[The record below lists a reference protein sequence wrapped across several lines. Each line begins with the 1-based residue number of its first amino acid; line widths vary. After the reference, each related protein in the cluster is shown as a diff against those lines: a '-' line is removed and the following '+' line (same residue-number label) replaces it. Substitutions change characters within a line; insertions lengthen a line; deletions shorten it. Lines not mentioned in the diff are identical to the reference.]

1 MDFAKEIL
9 FNKIDSQFP
18 KFGEPKLR
26 KDLGLPEMGMELTE
40 NDITEKAFS
49 ELKRENAWIEA
60 NAFTLKNR
68 SDSRFSHHGKENRKK
83 KNKKLAK
90 AKGYNLDACARPDK
104 SGSRNVLSNRFC
116 KGYKKWFPDPVKMEQ
131 NKISAREL
139 KKYFDSPVEKQT
151 EEEYFKDFLEET
163 YDKSLKE
170 LVDEYL
176 KLRYEVMIKNDPYR
190 HFKRNDFLNIMSVDT
205 EHDAMERFYRYGE
218 WLDYNTLY
226 VTLFN
231 LIHKMKQRK
240 RTFAPVFEIAESVSD
255 NFYIHVRVTTEM
267 FPDNFDISDLAHCS
281 GLFIEREA
289 IQARHVVAYR
299 FHVLTEAKEQFPL
312 FTVDRST
319 YTARE
324 LDYISKELND
334 RFETLSHNLWWEE
347 NWWEENWK

>member
-1 MDFAKEIL
+1 MTDFAKEAL
-9 FNKIDSQFP
+9 FERIDEQWEDFGLPKVELDNIDSDSTDFP
-18 KFGEPKLR
+18 TKGSKKVQNRATRR
-26 KDLGLPEMGMELTE
+26 KAT
-40 NDITEKAFS
+40 A
-49 ELKRENAWIEA
+49 
-60 NAFTLKNR
+60 
-68 SDSRFSHHGKENRKK
+68 KK
-83 KNKKLAK
+83 KARNKRLAK
-90 AKGYNLDACARPDK
+90 AKGFNLNLCSRPDK
-104 SGSRNVLSNRFC
+104 NGSHSPLSNVYSSKKFYDTI
-116 KGYKKWFPDPVKMEQ
+116 KGAEQ
-131 NKISAREL
+131 SKVSAREL

-151 EEEYFKDFLEET
+151 DEEYFKDFLDET
-163 YDKSLKE
+163 YDKSLEE

-218 WLDYNTLY
+218 WLDYDTLY
-226 VTLFN
+226 VTLSN
-231 LIHKMKQRK
+231 LVHKMKQRK
-240 RTFAPVFEIAESVSD
+240 RTFAPVFEIAESISD

-312 FTVDRST
+312 FTIDRST

-334 RFETLSHNLWWEE
+334 RFETLSNDLWWEE
-347 NWWEENWK
+347 NWWEESHK